1 MKKQKQA
8 YAYAIT
14 AVLFWSTAA
23 AAFKLTLRYLDYL
36 QLLFYASIVSIAIL
50 FMILLMQNKVAL
62 LKTYSIRDY
71 LHSALLGLL
80 NPFLYYVV
88 LLKAYSLLRAQEA
101 MTLNYTWS
109 IMLVLLSIPLLRQ
122 KIGPRSILAII
133 IGFFGVVIV
142 AAKGDLTS
150 LKFSNPFGVCLALS
164 SSLIW
169 ALFWLYN
176 VRDKRDEVAKL
187 FLNFAF
193 GFVFILIA
201 MLLSSR
207 MVVPEI
213 RGLLGVTYVG
223 LFEMGVTFVLWFM
236 ALKLSRTTAKV
247 SNLIFIAPFMSLIWI
262 RIVVKEEISPST
274 IVGLV
279 FIVVGIILQQ
289 YSSRTRRGGSSATEI
304 AEETETA

>member
-1 MKKQKQA
+1 MEKQKQA

-23 AAFKLTLRYLDYL
+23 SAFKLTLRYLDYL

-50 FMILLMQNKVAL
+50 LIILLMQNKLAL
-62 LKTYSIRDY
+62 LKTYSTRDY

-122 KIGPRSILAII
+122 KIGLRSILAII

-142 AAKGDLTS
+142 ATKGDPTS
-150 LKFSNPFGVCLALS
+150 LRFSNPFGVCLALS

-262 RIVVKEEISPST
+262 RIAVKEEISPST
-274 IVGLV
+274 IVGLI
-279 FIVVGIILQQ
+279 FIVAGIILQQ
-289 YSSRTRRGGSSATEI
+289 YRSRTRRGEHEMRQELEREGA
-304 AEETETA
+304 

>member
-1 MKKQKQA
+1 MEKQKQA

-23 AAFKLTLRYLDYL
+23 SAFKLTLRYLDYL

-50 FMILLMQNKVAL
+50 FIILLMQNKLPL
-62 LKTYSIRDY
+62 LKTYSTRDY

-122 KIGPRSILAII
+122 KIGLRSIVAIT

-142 AAKGDLTS
+142 ATKGDLTS
-150 LKFSNPFGVCLALS
+150 LKFSNPVGVCLALA

-207 MVVPEI
+207 MVVP
-213 RGLLGVTYVG
+213 GFKGVLGVTYVG

-262 RIVVKEEISPST
+262 RIAVKEEISPST

-279 FIVVGIILQQ
+279 FIVAGIILQQ
-289 YSSRTRRGGSSATEI
+289 YSSRTRPGGSSAAEITEG
-304 AEETETA
+304 AGAA

>member
-1 MKKQKQA
+1 MEKQKQA

-23 AAFKLTLRYLDYL
+23 SAFKLTLRYLDYL
-36 QLLFYASIVSIAIL
+36 QLLFYASIVSLVIL
-50 FMILLMQNKVAL
+50 FIILLMQNKLAL
-62 LKTYSIRDY
+62 LKTYSTKDY
-71 LHSALLGLL
+71 MHSALLGLL

-101 MTLNYTWS
+101 MTLNYTWP
-109 IMLVLLSIPLLRQ
+109 IMLVLLSIPLLKQR
-122 KIGPRSILAII
+122 IGLRSILAII
-133 IGFFGVVIV
+133 ISFFGVVII
-142 AAKGDLTS
+142 ATKADIAS
-150 LKFSNPFGVCLALS
+150 LKFSNPLGVCLALGS
-164 SSLIW
+164 SVVW

-193 GFVFILIA
+193 GFIFILIA
-201 MLLSSR
+201 MLLSSK
-207 MVVPEI
+207 MVVPEVK
-213 RGLLGVTYVG
+213 GLLGVTYVG
-223 LFEMGVTFVLWFM
+223 LFEMGVTFVLWSM

-274 IVGLV
+274 IVGLI
-279 FIVVGIILQQ
+279 FIVAGIILQQ
-289 YSSRTRRGGSSATEI
+289 YSSRTRRGGRSATGI
-304 AEETETA
+304 TEGTGAA